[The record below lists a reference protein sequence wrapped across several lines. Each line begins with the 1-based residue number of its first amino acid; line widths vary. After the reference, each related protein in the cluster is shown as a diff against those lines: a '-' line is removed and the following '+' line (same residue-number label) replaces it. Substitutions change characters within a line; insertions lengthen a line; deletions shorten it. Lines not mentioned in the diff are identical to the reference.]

1 MKIRYCSDYH
11 EMSHLA
17 SESILAD
24 IKLETRAWLGVA
36 TGNSPKK
43 VYDNLGKLYNRNLG
57 RFKNLGIV
65 KLDEWGGIPMDASNS
80 CETFIQNRIL
90 LPLKIPD
97 KQYIAF
103 ASNPLDPQ
111 KECDRIQNEID
122 SIGALDVCILGLG
135 KNGHIGFNEP
145 AAFLQSKCHIA
156 ALSKVSMQ
164 HHMVDSLSDKP
175 TYGLTL
181 GMGDIIKS
189 KKIILLITG
198 VGKDE
203 IVKELLT
210 SKIST
215 YLPASFL
222 WLHANAECYIDS
234 NSMPELKP

>member
-1 MKIRYCSDYH
+1 MKVHYCSDYH

-24 IKLETRAWLGVA
+24 IKLETRSWLGVA

-43 VYDNLGKLYNRNLG
+43 VYDNLGKLYNQNHD

-80 CETFIQNRIL
+80 CETFIQKRIL
-90 LPLKIPD
+90 LPLKIPN

-111 KECDRIQNEID
+111 KECDRVQNEID

-156 ALSKVSMQ
+156 TLSKVSMQ
-164 HHMVDSLSDKP
+164 HQMVESLSDKP

-222 WLHANAECYIDS
+222 WLHGNAECYIDS
-234 NSMPELKP
+234 NSIPKLKP